1 MSEQKQTLD
10 QKRAGHGWDVV
21 KKIAELPDKVE
32 DGLSEAAKKE
42 RAANAKTKREFG
54 TQAKKLP
61 TRILTAGL
69 GQALAFLEAK
79 DYAPGLRNAL
89 TNWIKQRRPLK
100 ADEKEEQLFV
110 RVLKSDAEFL
120 RFATAECLA
129 YLTWLV
135 RWCDALGLKGD
146 DQEAK

>member
-10 QKRAGHGWDVV
+10 QKRAAHAWEVATE
-21 KKIAELPDKVE
+21 IAKLSDK
-32 DGLSEAAKKE
+32 DKDEAKE
-42 RAANAKTKREFG
+42 KSDFAI
-54 TQAKKLP
+54 QVKKLP

-69 GQALAFLEAK
+69 GQALAFLASKKKEK
-79 DYAPGLRNAL
+79 EFVPRLQNAL
-89 TNWIKQRRPLK
+89 ADWIALRRTCK
-100 ADEKEEQLFV
+100 DGEDKRLFV
-110 RVLKSDAEFL
+110 RVIKSDTDFL
-120 RFATAECLA
+120 RYATAECLA